1 MGVIQ
6 NSVNQALGIGALAAG
21 KWRTDYNNSVIAS
34 ENIDTK
40 RRQELYNKEQS
51 NGLNLAEKEA
61 QKELNNKFADRVNKY
76 AGPGIWKNADLRR
89 YYESQN
95 VDRNI
100 ALDQI
105 ENNETEI
112 ASSPIVSHTQE
123 DPEYE
128 KATEAQ
134 INEYMNQPSIQ
145 QVMAEE
151 QANRIDEMMQ
161 FKADTKELLGLR
173 KDVISGRL
181 KDLNIRPKVGYRGRH
196 KQYGTDYLTRN
207 KFNPTKDSDLMD
219 EHGYP
224 TMKGLEWAYKKTE
237 KYERNLKKKKGE

>member
-51 NGLNLAEKEA
+51 NSLNLAEKEA

-105 ENNETEI
+105 ENNENEI

-151 QANRIDEMMQ
+151 QANRIDEMTQ
-161 FKADTKELLGLR
+161 FKGDTKNLLKLR
-173 KDVISGRL
+173 KDYVSGRI
-181 KDLNIRPKVGYRGRH
+181 KDLNIKPKNIYSGRH
-196 KQYGTDYLTRN
+196 KEMVSDFIKRN
-207 KFNPTKDSDLMD
+207 RKSDKED
-219 EHGYP
+219 NGYP
-224 TMKGLEWAYKKTE
+224 TMKGLEEADRIFRENNLYDKKE
-237 KYERNLKKKKGE
+237 NK